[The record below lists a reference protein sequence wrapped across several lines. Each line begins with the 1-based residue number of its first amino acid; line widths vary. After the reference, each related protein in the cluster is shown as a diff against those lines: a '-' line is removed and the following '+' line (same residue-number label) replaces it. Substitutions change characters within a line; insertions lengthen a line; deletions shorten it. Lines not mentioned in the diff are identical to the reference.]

1 MQPEHIEAIAEIK
14 TRLDGHDDDIARHDE
29 AIRRHDELIAGLRE
43 AIATVATKDDVHAL
57 RTAVSETHAKQM
69 SDALNSVPGK
79 IALFFT
85 GGGFLVALAALILSW
100 ATRSHG

>member
-1 MQPEHIEAIAEIK
+1 MDADIERIK
-14 TRLDGHDDDIARHDE
+14 ERLDGHDDDIARHDE

-43 AIATVATKDDVHAL
+43 AVATVATKDDVHAL
-57 RTAVSETHAKQM
+57 SSAISETHAKQM
-69 SDALNSVPGK
+69 ADALNSVPGK

-85 GGGFLVALAALILSW
+85 GGGFIVALVALVLDW